1 MNNGSPLI
9 GILMGSDSDWPVMEE
24 AYQTCRRFGV
34 GAEVR
39 VLSAHRRPD
48 AVADYVRTAAERGL
62 KVLIAGAGG
71 AAHLPGVAAALTH
84 LPVIGVPVQ
93 SKDLGGLDS
102 LLSIVQMP
110 SGVPV
115 ATVGINRAAN
125 AALLALQILGVA
137 DPGLVE
143 RLVAFK
149 RELAQKG
156 EQADA
161 RVAEKLAAALASTS
175 S

>member
-1 MNNGSPLI
+1 MNDPIAI
-9 GILMGSDSDWPVMEE
+9 GILMGSDSDWPVMAE
-24 AYQTCRRFGV
+24 AHETCERFGV

-48 AVADYVRTAAERGL
+48 EVAEYARTAAARGL

-71 AAHLPGVAAALTH
+71 AAHLPGVVAALTH
-84 LPVIGVPVQ
+84 LPVVGVPVQ

-102 LLSIVQMP
+102 LLAIVQMP

-125 AALLALQILGVA
+125 AALLAIQILAVA
-137 DPGLVE
+137 DRDLAE
-143 RLVAFK
+143 RLLSFK
-149 RELAQKG
+149 RELA
-156 EQADA
+156 EQGAKADA
-161 RVAEKLAAALASTS
+161 RLGEKLATGRGEPAA
-175 S
+175 